1 MNLLSYKTIDL
12 NQRLTLE
19 KLNKAIRSL
28 AREKHINL
36 SIFQSHCESKTV
48 THIQRNKN
56 KIDHIIISPGPW
68 SFNAFIIKDI
78 LEIIKK
84 PFSIILDTKSETI
97 FDSLVDENQIFIS
110 KNYVD
115 AYLECI
121 NSI

>member
-68 SFNAFIIKDI
+68 SLNGFIIKDI

-97 FDSLVDENQIFIS
+97 FDSLIDENQIFIS